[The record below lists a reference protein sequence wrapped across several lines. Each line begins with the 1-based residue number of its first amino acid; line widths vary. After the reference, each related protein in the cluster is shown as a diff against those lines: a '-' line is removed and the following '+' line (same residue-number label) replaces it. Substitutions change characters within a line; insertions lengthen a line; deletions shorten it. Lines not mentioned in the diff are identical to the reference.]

1 MNKFNLYVMRSFL
14 RNLITVLLFIMLL
27 QALSS
32 AYGNINIISGYE
44 YSAIDFGVLAIY
56 GVILGIN
63 QLMPI
68 VAAVSVIMTILLL
81 MRSNELLAYMTIGGS
96 IVRLAVPFVLI
107 GMLLSTTMLL
117 LEYKIMP
124 STRDKRET
132 LLNDIRNVQRTE
144 RITGFYD
151 TWFVGNDKNIDITNI
166 GLVSISD
173 KKIYNVREYRT
184 NDAGEIVKLIYS
196 KMIEKTKN
204 GWTAHDVTITDI
216 SKNPPEEVFY
226 ESISIHEKL
235 WDRLVNL
242 STTNPKAFTPTELV
256 TMINLLEEKGVST
269 SEYKMM
275 LYFKIAS
282 AISVIVLILFMFPL
296 AVNFSRNYSIMK
308 NAAITF
314 SLALVFIV
322 TQYVG
327 KSLGDAGAL
336 SPFMAT
342 FGHICLFLII
352 SIYLMYER
360 GKAR

>member
-32 AYGNINIISGYE
+32 AYGNINIISGYD
-44 YSAIDFGVLAIY
+44 YSAVEFGILAFY

-96 IVRLAVPFVLI
+96 IVRLAVPFVLV
-107 GMLLSTTMLL
+107 GMILSATMFL
-117 LEYKIMP
+117 LEYKIIP
-124 STRDKRET
+124 TTRDNREN
-132 LLNDIRNVQRTE
+132 LLNEIRNMPTSDK
-144 RITGFYD
+144 ITGFYD
-151 TWFVGNDKNIDITNI
+151 TWFVGNDRNIDITNI

-173 KKIYNVREYRT
+173 KKIYNVREYKT
-184 NDAGEIVKLIYS
+184 NESGEIVKLIYY
-196 KMIEKTKN
+196 KLIEKTKN
-204 GWTAHDVTITDI
+204 GWVADNVTVTDI

-226 ESISIHEKL
+226 KSLNIQEKL

-242 STTNPKAFTPTELV
+242 STTNSKAFTPTELV
-256 TMINLLEEKGVST
+256 TMIELLEEKGVST
-269 SEYKMM
+269 SEYEML

-314 SLALVFIV
+314 SLALVFLI
-322 TQYVG
+322 TQYMG
-327 KSLGDAGAL
+327 KALGDAGAL

-342 FGHICLFLII
+342 FGHICIFLII
-352 SIYLMYER
+352 SLYLMYER

>member
-32 AYGNINIISGYE
+32 AYGNLNIISGYD
-44 YSAIDFGVLAIY
+44 YSVIEFGILAFY

-96 IVRLAVPFVLI
+96 IVRLAVPFVLV
-107 GMLLSTTMLL
+107 GMMLSATMFI
-117 LEYKIMP
+117 LEYEIIP

-132 LLNDIRNVQRTE
+132 LLNDIRNLQRAE
-144 RITGFYD
+144 KITGFYD

-166 GLVSISD
+166 GLVSITD

-196 KMIEKTKN
+196 KLIEKTKN
-204 GWTAHDVTITDI
+204 GWVAHDVTITDI

-226 ESISIHEKL
+226 KSISIQENL

-242 STTNPKAFTPTELV
+242 STTDSKAFTPTELL
-256 TMINLLEEKGVST
+256 TMIELLEDKGVNA

-308 NAAITF
+308 NAAVTF
-314 SLALVFIV
+314 SLALIFII

-327 KSLGDAGAL
+327 KALGDAGAL
-336 SPFMAT
+336 SPFVAT
-342 FGHICLFLII
+342 FGHICLFLIV